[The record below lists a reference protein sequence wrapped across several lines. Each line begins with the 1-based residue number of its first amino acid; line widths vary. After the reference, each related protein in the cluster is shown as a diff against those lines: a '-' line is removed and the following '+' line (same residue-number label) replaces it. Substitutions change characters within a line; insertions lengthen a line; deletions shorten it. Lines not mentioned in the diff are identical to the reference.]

1 MPVRELNTSTKIET
15 APAPAKP
22 GHRIYHAP
30 RVSSDAGIALR
41 VARGKNGGV
50 KRTIQ
55 VIARDPERRERRA
68 FVTDW
73 PPADGQSLNEVMARA
88 REIRDRIRKGLT
100 PYPPAPQEE
109 KAEPTLSE
117 IWKRYEKATSS
128 TKRPSTVS
136 YYESLWRLHIGPH
149 IGQKRP
155 SDLTYDEIRRWYD
168 KLAKKST
175 VNANR
180 GYKLVKAVLNFAK
193 LKWKEPWAR
202 ENPLDVLG
210 TEDRHRERKRTIILT
225 KEQRETLLQCIREH
239 PVVIPAK
246 TSKRKEDEPDIQFL
260 AKRQS
265 ADCLLL
271 IALTGCRKGEALDA
285 RWNEFDLE
293 GGFWNIP
300 ATRNKQKKLTRIP
313 LLPAALAHV
322 RALHEKRVSDTLVFP
337 QGRDATK
344 AQDTLKRSWRT
355 IITRA
360 GITKITNHDDGSVGE
375 LRIHD
380 LRHVFG
386 TTAVEAG
393 LGLEVVAG
401 LLGHSQISTTQ
412 RYAHVHDKVLK
423 AGIDKLAAHLG
434 SGTAKEAAE

>member
-1 MPVRELNTSTKIET
+1 MPIRELNTSTKIET

-22 GHRIYHAP
+22 GHRIYLAP
-30 RVSSDAGIALR
+30 RVSADVGIALR

-55 VIARDPERRERRA
+55 VITRDPDRKEHRV
-68 FVTDW
+68 FVTNW

-88 REIRDRIRKGLT
+88 REIRDRIRKGLS
-100 PYPPAPQEE
+100 PYPPLPQEE
-109 KAEPTLSE
+109 TDEPPLSE
-117 IWKRYEKATSS
+117 IWKRYAKATSS
-128 TKRPSTVS
+128 MKRPSTVS

-155 SDLTYDEIRRWYD
+155 SDLTYDVIRHWYD

-180 GYKLVKAVLNFAK
+180 GYKLLKAVLNFARQ
-193 LKWKEPWAR
+193 KWKEPWAR
-202 ENPLDVLG
+202 DNPLDVLG
-210 TEDRHRERKRTIILT
+210 SEDRHRERRRTIILT
-225 KEQRETLLQCIREH
+225 KTQRETLLQCIREH
-239 PVVIPAK
+239 PIP
-246 TSKRKEDEPDIQFL
+246 TESSRRRNNEPDIQFA

-271 IALTGCRKGEALDA
+271 IALTGCRKSEALDA
-285 RWNEFDLE
+285 RWNEFDFE
-293 GGFWNIP
+293 NGYWSIP
-300 ATRNKQKKLTRIP
+300 ATRTKQKKLNRFP
-313 LLPAALAHV
+313 LMPDALAHI

-337 QGRDATK
+337 QCRDATK
-344 AQDTLKRSWRT
+344 TQDTLKRSWRT

-360 GITKITNHDDGSVGE
+360 GLTKITNHDDGTIGE

-434 SGTAKEAAE
+434 SVDTKAAAE